1 MESFFGISLVD
12 FVNIVFS
19 LGLFLNA
26 VLFVPQALRI
36 YRTKNAEGISLI
48 MFMGFHLMQVFTIW
62 HGYLVEDYALMIGFL
77 LSFFTC
83 GMVTCLALKYRS
95 PKNLRTA
102 YSVNNDGLEA
112 I

>member
-1 MESFFGISLVD
+1 MESFFRISLVD

-26 VLFVPQALRI
+26 ALFIPQALRI
-36 YRTKNAEGISLI
+36 YRTKNAEGISLVT
-48 MFMGFHLMQVFTIW
+48 FVGFHIMQIFTVW
-62 HGYLVEDYALMIGFL
+62 HGYLVEDYALMVGFL

-83 GMVTCLALKYRS
+83 GMVTCLALKYRK
-95 PKNLRTA
+95 PKTTKTA
-102 YSVNNDGLEA
+102 HFLNKDGLEA